1 MGPEAAQPGG
11 RRIAL
16 LIAAAEYTD
25 PDLRRLRAPAQDA
38 KALAEVLQDPA
49 AGAFDETLLLIDRP
63 RQEVEETIED
73 VLSERVSSDLVLLYF
88 SCHGVKDPWGR
99 LYFAVPGTRCNRL
112 ASTAVS
118 SVFVNEQMERSR
130 AGAKIALLDC
140 CYSGAFVKGMAPKST
155 LVGDLASQVCGRGCF
170 VITATNA
177 LEYAYESG
185 ELTLDRGAGSVFTK
199 AVVEGLRSGA
209 ADRDGDGWIS
219 AEDLFAYVTSTVAGK
234 GPQTPTSFSS
244 GVQGKILLARAGQPQ
259 EHTDAQR
266 REDLAALTRRLRDLE
281 VRYSAIRD
289 VLPSSDNRTRRLD
302 EIIWEATAAGAS
314 ADRLGELDR
323 RTADFAAADD
333 AARVITLGALR
344 RRGRVRDTDVSCPST
359 GSAHPAPPSSSTTP
373 W

>member
-1 MGPEAAQPGG
+1 M
-11 RRIAL
+11 
-16 LIAAAEYTD
+16 
-25 PDLRRLRAPAQDA
+25 
-38 KALAEVLQDPA
+38 
-49 AGAFDETLLLIDRP
+49 
-63 RQEVEETIED
+63 
-73 VLSERVSSDLVLLYF
+73 
-88 SCHGVKDPWGR
+88 
-99 LYFAVPGTRCNRL
+99 
-112 ASTAVS
+112 
-118 SVFVNEQMERSR
+118 
-130 AGAKIALLDC
+130 
-140 CYSGAFVKGMAPKST
+140 
-155 LVGDLASQVCGRGCF
+155 
-170 VITATNA
+170 
-177 LEYAYESG
+177 
-185 ELTLDRGAGSVFTK
+185 FTK

-323 RTADFAAADD
+323 RTADFAAATTPHVSSPSAPC
-333 AARVITLGALR
+333 AAGAGCGTPTCPAR
-344 RRGRVRDTDVSCPST
+344 RRDQ
-359 GSAHPAPPSSSTTP
+359 HTP
-373 W
+373 LRLRAVPRPGDRPGPGPEDERRAAT